1 MNWFK
6 KLFGSKESQKK
17 QEHNQLTYPSSTGYI
32 SYVPT
37 GRTAETRYV
46 DVSNYN
52 NQNNQN
58 NDDFL
63 TSMMVAQ
70 ATDSAALG
78 MLMGGDVGGAI
89 IGDMLNTN
97 DSTPSYDS
105 GSSNDSSFGS
115 DSTSSFDSS
124 SDSGGW

>member
-17 QEHNQLTYPSSTGYI
+17 QELNQLTYPSSTGYI

-52 NQNNQN
+52 NQNNA
-58 NDDFL
+58 DFL

-70 ATDSAALG
+70 ETDSAALG
-78 MLMGGDVGGAI
+78 VLMGGDVGGAI

>member
-1 MNWFK
+1 MNWLK
-6 KLFGSKESQKK
+6 KLFGVKPPIKTQEVKK
-17 QEHNQLTYPSSTGYI
+17 DIYPSSTGYI
-32 SYVPT
+32 PT

-46 DVSNYN
+46 ESSNYN
-52 NQNNQN
+52 NQNNA
-58 NDDFL
+58 DFL

-78 MLMGGDVGGAI
+78 ILMGGDVGGAI